1 VAHATKYA
9 SKGIGMS
16 TSERKEWRRSF
27 TETIMELANG
37 RVDILEAASWA
48 MEAQHLQ
55 GYRDAKEVAGEQ
67 FRNVDIAALAAS
79 VPARTSSMGTSG
91 EFLLTRPDQSRLD
104 AGAP

>member
-1 VAHATKYA
+1 
-9 SKGIGMS
+9 MS

-27 TETIMELANG
+27 TETIMTLANG

-55 GYRDAKEVAGEQ
+55 GYRDPKEVAGEQ
-67 FRNVDIAALAAS
+67 FKNVDIAALAAG
-79 VPARTSSMGTSG
+79 VPDRMPLMGTSG
-91 EFLLTRPDQSRLD
+91 EFLLTRPDQNRLG

>member
-1 VAHATKYA
+1 
-9 SKGIGMS
+9 MS

-55 GYRDAKEVAGEQ
+55 GYRDPKEVAGEQ
-67 FRNVDIAALAAS
+67 FKNVDIAALASRAS
-79 VPARTSSMGTSG
+79 AKIPTLASP
-91 EFLLTRPDQSRLD
+91 EFLLTRPDQNRLD

>member
-1 VAHATKYA
+1 
-9 SKGIGMS
+9 MS

-55 GYRDAKEVAGEQ
+55 GYRDPKEVAVEQ
-67 FRNVDIAALAAS
+67 FKNVDIAALASRVSAKIPTLAS
-79 VPARTSSMGTSG
+79 P
-91 EFLLTRPDQSRLD
+91 EFLLTRPDQNRLD

>member
-1 VAHATKYA
+1 
-9 SKGIGMS
+9 MS

-27 TETIMELANG
+27 TETIMALAHG

-55 GYRDAKEVAGEQ
+55 GYRDPKEVAGEQ
-67 FRNVDIAALAAS
+67 FKNVDIAALAAS
-79 VPARTSSMGTSG
+79 GSARMTSTGTIG
-91 EFLLTRPDQSRLD
+91 EFLLTRPDQNRLD